1 MIYSDNHGGKEYLER
16 FIEYEADRIVYM
28 RHTFH
33 PDGSYIEEFWYSYET
48 KGDTNYIKRIDLDS
62 TLCIWSGL
70 ASADHFFSRL
80 EISRL
85 GDTMNV
91 VRWEEVDNHT
101 MERYSSSKHSFSE
114 YTYRYNDEGV
124 LLEVEDWNGRVD
136 FYHDYGLPLPGGLG
150 PVVET
155 RKPQHTFI
163 YRHDGDVPWAYSNGD
178 LVQKVGN
185 HLYFYEEIP

>member
-16 FIEYEADRIVYM
+16 FIEYEADRIVYK

-91 VRWEEVDNHT
+91 VRWEEV
-101 MERYSSSKHSFSE
+101 
-114 YTYRYNDEGV
+114 
-124 LLEVEDWNGRVD
+124 EDWYGRVD

-163 YRHDGDVPWAYSNGD
+163 YRHDGDVPWAYCNGD

-185 HLYFYEEIP
+185 HLYFYEKIP